1 VKNLDELVKVAKTH
15 ATTDTL
21 PPASA
26 IRTAGTRRKRNRR
39 ALTTIAIA
47 ACGAAILG
55 LSTQL
60 PWFPPVAEPA
70 DNGGVEL
77 ISYPRA
83 DVPSSQVTG
92 AFALE
97 DECLY
102 FGGAAAVVP
111 RGTTLDG
118 KTVTIAGTSPTS
130 VTVGNE
136 VTIGGANMPMAED
149 VIGNYVTSNQ
159 RDTFTRCLEAAAP
172 RGWVLI
178 TN

>member
-1 VKNLDELVKVAKTH
+1 MKNLDELVKVAKTH
-15 ATTDTL
+15 TTTNTL

-39 ALTTIAIA
+39 ALTTVAMA
-47 ACGAAILG
+47 ACGAAIVG

-60 PWFPPVAEPA
+60 PWFSPATGPA
-70 DNGGVEL
+70 DNGGIEL
-77 ISYPRA
+77 ISYPTA

-92 AFALE
+92 AFAVE
-97 DECLY
+97 DGCLY

-111 RGTTLDG
+111 AGTTLDG
-118 KTVTIAGTSPTS
+118 KTVTIAGTRPTS

-136 VTIGGANMPMAED
+136 VAIGGANMTMAED
-149 VIGNYVTSNQ
+149 VIANYVTSNQ
-159 RDTFTRCLEAAAP
+159 RDAFTRCVEAAAS